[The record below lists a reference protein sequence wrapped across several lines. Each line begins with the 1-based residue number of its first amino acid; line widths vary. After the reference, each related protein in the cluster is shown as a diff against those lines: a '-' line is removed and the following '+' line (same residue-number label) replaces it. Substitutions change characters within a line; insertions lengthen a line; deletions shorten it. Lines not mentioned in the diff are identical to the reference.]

1 MSGLR
6 EALGAGA
13 LGAAAAASAKL
24 WLGGG
29 SGPGPGPGPLHA
41 LLWLGCG
48 GLVILC
54 NALMWILFAKALR
67 YSSSSRTS
75 LTTTASN
82 FLTSACLGTLLFGEQ
97 HALLWWLGTALSLAG
112 LLLLHTATDT
122 GNTGVYTKEE

>member
-29 SGPGPGPGPLHA
+29 SGPGPGPLHA
-41 LLWLGCG
+41 LRWLGCG
-48 GLVILC
+48 GLVVLC
-54 NALMWILFAKALR
+54 NALMWTLFAKALR
-67 YSSSSRTS
+67 YSSSSRTT

-82 FLTSACLGTLLFGEQ
+82 FLSSACLGKLLFGEE
-97 HALLWWLGTALSLAG
+97 HGLLWWLGMALSLAG

-122 GNTGVYTKEE
+122 EQAGAYTKEE